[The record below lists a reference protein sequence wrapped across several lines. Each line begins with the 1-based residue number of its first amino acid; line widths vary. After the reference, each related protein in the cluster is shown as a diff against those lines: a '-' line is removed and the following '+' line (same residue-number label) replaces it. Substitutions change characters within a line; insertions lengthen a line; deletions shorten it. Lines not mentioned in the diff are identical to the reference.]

1 MHLTTQEK
9 EILVREG
16 ADIRRRRE
24 RLKVSGRWLATLA
37 FVDKSYLSRLERGDV
52 NASII
57 AYLRID
63 TVLNRLEK
71 RRKQR

>member
-1 MHLTTQEK
+1 MHLTTQER

-24 RLKVSGRWLATLA
+24 RLKVSGRALAKLA
-37 FVDKSYLSRLERGDV
+37 FVDATELSRIERGV
-52 NASII
+52 INASII

-63 TVLNRLEK
+63 TVLSRLEK
-71 RRKQR
+71 RRKRS

>member
-1 MHLTTQEK
+1 MHLTIQEK

-24 RLKVSGRWLATLA
+24 RLKVSGRALAKLA
-37 FVDKSYLSRLERGDV
+37 FVDATELSRIERGV
-52 NASII
+52 INASIV

-63 TVLNRLEK
+63 TVLERLEK
-71 RRKQR
+71 RRRRS

>member
-9 EILVREG
+9 AILVREG

-24 RLKVSGRWLATLA
+24 RLKISGRALAKLA
-37 FVDKSYLSRLERGDV
+37 FVDATELSRIERGV
-52 NASII
+52 INASII

-63 TVLNRLEK
+63 TVLSRLEK
-71 RRKQR
+71 RRKQH